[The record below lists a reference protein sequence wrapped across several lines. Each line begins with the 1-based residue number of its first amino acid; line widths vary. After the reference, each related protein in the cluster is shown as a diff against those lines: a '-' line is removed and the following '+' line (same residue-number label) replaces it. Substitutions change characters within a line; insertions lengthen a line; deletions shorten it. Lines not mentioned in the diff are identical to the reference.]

1 MFAVNSDH
9 SESWITRYYY
19 LCRRGARKFL
29 RAGLERCDLEQ
40 VAVIGLLKAGRR
52 YDAASNIPFEAY
64 AWILILGEL
73 MHYARDYEHL
83 VRIPRGTRK
92 LERQYWEA
100 FERLAARFGRE
111 PSDIEIATALGAPA
125 ALVNAAKLARWVA
138 SPASLE
144 HATREQ
150 EFNARFERDHSL
162 MVTERIVLEE
172 ALAQLTP
179 SERYIL
185 VSHYVSGQTQDAI
198 ARQLGFSKRQ
208 VSRLQARALERMRTH
223 LGVAPGRPA

>member
-1 MFAVNSDH
+1 MLAANTNQN
-9 SESWITRYYY
+9 ESWITRYYY

-52 YDAASNIPFEAY
+52 YDAASKIPFEAY

-83 VRIPRGTRK
+83 VRIPRGVRK

-100 FERLAARFGRE
+100 FERLAAQFGRE
-111 PSDIEIATALGAPA
+111 PSDIEIAAALGAPA
-125 ALVNAAKLARWVA
+125 ALVNAAKLARWAA

-144 HATREQ
+144 NAAFREQ

-198 ARQLGFSKRQ
+198 AKQLGFSKRQ
-208 VSRLQARALERMRTH
+208 VSRLQFRALERMRAH
-223 LGVAPGRPA
+223 LAGAPV

>member
-1 MFAVNSDH
+1 MYATELNQTDPYV
-9 SESWITRYYY
+9 ERYQF
-19 LCRRGARKFL
+19 LCRRAARKFV
-29 RAGLERCDLEQ
+29 RQGLERADLEQ
-40 VAVIGLLKAGRR
+40 VAAIGLLKASRR
-52 YDAASNIPFEAY
+52 YEASSNIPFEAY
-64 AWILILGEL
+64 AWILIVGEL
-73 MHYARDYEHL
+73 MHYTRDHEHL
-83 VRIPRGTRK
+83 VRIPRGVRK

-100 FERLAARFGRE
+100 FERLAAQFGRE
-111 PSDIEIATALGAPA
+111 PSDIEIAAALGAPTV
-125 ALVNAAKLARWVA
+125 LVNAAKLARWAA

-144 HATREQ
+144 NAAFREQ

-198 ARQLGFSKRQ
+198 AKQLGFSKRQ
-208 VSRLQARALERMRTH
+208 VSRLQFRALERMRAH
-223 LGVAPGRPA
+223 LPGAPV